1 MFTATSVFD
10 FIINRPREDGD
21 IPEYDQVQKVNSG
34 LFVVMFDTSA
44 GQIVYVIQRQRT
56 QENSKQRKA
65 RNAVTFG
72 GLRLSKLASTY
83 NVRYKKTQVCV
94 IAHCYVTSAL
104 TFCCYVDRS

>member
-72 GLRLSKLASTY
+72 GLRLS
-83 NVRYKKTQVCV
+83 
-94 IAHCYVTSAL
+94 
-104 TFCCYVDRS
+104 